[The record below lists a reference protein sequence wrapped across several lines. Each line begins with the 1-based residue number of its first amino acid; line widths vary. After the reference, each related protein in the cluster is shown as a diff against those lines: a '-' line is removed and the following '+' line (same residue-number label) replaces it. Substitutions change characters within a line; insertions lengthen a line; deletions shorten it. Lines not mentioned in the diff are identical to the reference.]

1 MLDSKDDLEAVEGDE
16 LLNES
21 VIVGSVLLDK
31 LWCLRES
38 QSDSDWNGNVKDV
51 SLFMMADT
59 AYSSCCVDEVGASH
73 INADYVVHHGHA
85 CFSPTTTLPAF
96 FVFGKASTGVSNCV
110 KNLSDHA
117 VRNGKPFLVPFGLEY
132 AHLIQHIR
140 DEVVEAC
147 MNSSRLEIQF
157 AETMSSD
164 MNPSESRKISNGSL
178 EAASV
183 FSDDK
188 CIRTVV
194 GNRYTIGG
202 LVWELHEEYKMEDYL
217 FFWIG
222 CGNAAFASVVLTLYG
237 CEIDMMQ
244 SLIAW

>member
-1 MLDSKDDLEAVEGDE
+1 
-16 LLNES
+16 
-21 VIVGSVLLDK
+21 
-31 LWCLRES
+31 
-38 QSDSDWNGNVKDV
+38 
-51 SLFMMADT
+51 MMANT
-59 AYSSCCVDEVGASH
+59 AYGSYCVDEVQASH

-117 VRNGKPFLVPFGLEY
+117 MRNGKPVLVPFGLEY
-132 AHLIQHIR
+132 AHLVQHIR

-147 MNSSRLEIQF
+147 MNSFRLEIQF
-157 AETMSSD
+157 AETMSLD

-194 GNRYTIGG
+194 IGG
-202 LVWELHEEYKMEDYL
+202 LVWELHEEHKMEDYL

-222 CGNAAFASVVLTLYG
+222 CGNAAFASVVLTLNG

-244 SLIAW
+244 SQIAR